1 MVDSELIDLAAKAAR
16 INAIKDLSGVW
27 RDSTGMPPAMCIF
40 DAKPWNPLEDDGD
53 ALRLAAKLDMKIN
66 ISQGNVQVRYKED
79 TPLVFVRTGIDK
91 NEATRLAITRAAA
104 EIGKVPM
111 TEQQFEAAMRTHQ
124 LEREYADYILE
135 RYTLDLEEGLGL
147 FKLMKSGDFYQ
158 GFKEKMTGSQNE
170 QD

>member
-1 MVDSELIDLAAKAAR
+1 MTDTELIELAAKGAR
-16 INAIKDLSGVW
+16 INAIKDPNGVW
-27 RDSTGMPPAMCIF
+27 RNCTRLPPGFNIF

-53 ALRLAAKLDMKIN
+53 ALRLAVKLEMKIN
-66 ISQGNVQVRYKED
+66 ISQGNVQVRFKED
-79 TPLVFVRTGIDK
+79 MSLVFVSTGIDK

-124 LEREYADYILE
+124 LVREYGDYIME

-147 FKLMKSGDFYQ
+147 FKLMDSGDFYQ
-158 GFKEKMTGSQNE
+158 GFKEKMTGSQHE
-170 QD
+170 

>member
-16 INAIKDLSGVW
+16 INAVKDLSGVW
-27 RDSTGMPPAMCIF
+27 RDSTRMSPAMSIF
-40 DAKPWNPLEDDGD
+40 DAKPWNPLDDDGD
-53 ALRLAAKLDMKIN
+53 ALRLAVKLEMKIN

-111 TEQQFEAAMRTHQ
+111 TEQQFEASMRTHQ
-124 LEREYADYILE
+124 LEMEYADYIME
-135 RYTLDLEEGLGL
+135 RYTLDPEDGFSLL
-147 FKLMKSGDFYQ
+147 KLMNSGDCYQ
-158 GFKEKMTGSQNE
+158 GFKEKMTGNQNE
-170 QD
+170 QR